1 MEYEYQDIFELA
13 KQTINKEDFAKYEKV
28 IQEQE
33 DENKKRDEIMG
44 MKTYTELIMADY
56 TDINK
61 VKELINM
68 KITGTTGPI
77 TQLLIE
83 ELQERAKEYINNE
96 KQLYKNISFD
106 DFRTGNYTNIEIER
120 IANMTADTYRI
131 NMPKSREK
139 FVTNFKSDLEE
150 LKTLT
155 NTLLQKENDLKTS
168 INYNNSTPNK

>member
-1 MEYEYQDIFELA
+1 MEEEYTEILELA
-13 KQTINKEDFAKYEKV
+13 KMSVDREEYAKY
-28 IQEQE
+28 
-33 DENKKRDEIMG
+33 NKKIELQEVERKKKDEIMG
-44 MKTYTELIMADY
+44 MKTYTELVMADY

-61 VKELINM
+61 VKELIDM
-68 KITGTTGPI
+68 KITGITGPI

-168 INYNNSTPNK
+168 INFNNSIPKI